1 MSKTEFVEAAANN
14 DLHRIKQM
22 LESNGDLLNA
32 KDREYDT
39 AIMKACRNCNA
50 VDVVSFLLEKGANI
64 NDKPYRD
71 LIDQTPLIIA
81 AFNGC
86 KDIVQ
91 ILLDAG
97 ITDINHKNDQ
107 GESAIL
113 AAAQEGHKEIV
124 GILLEAGADINQPN
138 SDGET
143 ALAIVT
149 RNRHKKELI
158 DFLIENGALMSIEA
172 SGLKKKKGKKD
183 TSKAKQ
189 SRGRK
194 QRKKAKKAK
203 KTKRRTIKK

>member
-1 MSKTEFVEAAANN
+1 
-14 DLHRIKQM
+14 M

-39 AIMKACRNCNA
+39 AIMKACRDCNA
-50 VDVVSFLLEKGANI
+50 TDLVSFLLEKGANI
-64 NDKPYRD
+64 NDKEYRD

-86 KDIVQ
+86 ADIVQ
-91 ILLDAG
+91 MLLDAG
-97 ITDINHKNDQ
+97 VTDINHKNDQ

-113 AAAQEGHKEIV
+113 AATQEGHKEV
-124 GILLEAGADINQPN
+124 VQILLDAGADINQPN

-149 RNRHKKELI
+149 RNRHKKDYI
-158 DFLIENGALMSIEA
+158 DFLIKNGALMSIEA
-172 SGLKKKKGKKD
+172 SGLKKKKRKKD

-189 SRGRK
+189 RKKTQAK
-194 QRKKAKKAK
+194 QRKK
-203 KTKRRTIKK
+203 TRRRIIKK